1 MPHLHEILY
10 WPPTCIA
17 RKAEKE
23 KKKQEAAAK
32 ALAKKEAA
40 AKAAGANGAADAS
53 KAGRKD
59 KEKPMTNAKL
69 EAAKQAEFVNI
80 TPFGEK
86 KGKLLCLRIVCD
98 G

>member
-1 MPHLHEILY
+1 MIAGNPALATAIA
-10 WPPTCIA
+10 A

-32 ALAKKEAA
+32 AVAKKEAA
-40 AKAAGANGAADAS
+40 AKAAAANGAADSS
-53 KAGRKD
+53 KAARKD

-69 EAAKQAEFVNI
+69 EAAKQAEFVNT

-86 KGKLLCLRIVCD
+86 KGRRYRILY
-98 G
+98 